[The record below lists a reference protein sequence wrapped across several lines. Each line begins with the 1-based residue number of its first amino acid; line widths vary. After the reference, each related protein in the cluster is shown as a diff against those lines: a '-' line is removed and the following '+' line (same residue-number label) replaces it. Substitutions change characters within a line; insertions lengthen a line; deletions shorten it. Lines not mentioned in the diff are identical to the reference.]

1 MMILAKYTAT
11 LFSAVFITIL
21 ISGTTSCSSRVPEQS
36 EVVRVTDGDTIVIAS
51 AEGKKNMTCR
61 LYGIDS
67 PETPKRDRKGQPYS
81 KEAGKELRQLIYGQK
96 VEVITTGEK
105 THGREVCI
113 IKKDGKDINL
123 EMVRR
128 GYAWAYRK
136 HLKSPYASE
145 YIEAENRARD
155 QKLGIW
161 QEDNPLPP
169 WEFKKRYWRK

>member
-1 MMILAKYTAT
+1 MKCLGTYTAAF
-11 LFSAVFITIL
+11 LSAALCTIL
-21 ISGTTSCSSRVPEQS
+21 ISGPLSCSSRTPLQN
-36 EVVRVTDGDTIVIAS
+36 EVVRVTDGDTVVIAS
-51 AEGKKNMTCR
+51 ADSKKNITCR

-67 PETPKRDRKGQPYS
+67 PETPKRDRKGQPYA
-81 KEAGKELRQLIYGQK
+81 KEAGKELRQLILGQR
-96 VEVITTGEK
+96 VDMVTTGEK

-113 IKKDGKDINL
+113 IKKDGMDINL

-145 YIEAENRARD
+145 YIEAENKARE

-169 WEFKKRYWRK
+169 WEFKKRFWRK

>member
-1 MMILAKYTAT
+1 M
-11 LFSAVFITIL
+11 SAALCTIL
-21 ISGTTSCSSRVPEQS
+21 ISGPTSCSSRVPLQN
-36 EVVRVTDGDTIVIAS
+36 EVVRVTDGDTVVIAS
-51 AEGKKNMTCR
+51 ADGRKNITCR

-67 PETPKRDRKGQPYS
+67 PETPKRDRKGQPYAR
-81 KEAGKELRQLIYGQK
+81 KAGKELRQLIYGQK
-96 VEVITTGEK
+96 VDVIITGEK

-113 IKKDGKDINL
+113 IKKDGMDINL
-123 EMVRR
+123 EMVRK

-145 YIEAENRARD
+145 YIEAENKARD

-161 QEDNPLPP
+161 QQDNPLPP

>member
-1 MMILAKYTAT
+1 MKNLRTYTAAF
-11 LFSAVFITIL
+11 LSAALCTIL
-21 ISGTTSCSSRVPEQS
+21 ISGPTSCSSRVPLQN
-36 EVVRVTDGDTIVIAS
+36 EVVRVTDGDTVVIAS
-51 AEGKKNMTCR
+51 ADGRKNITCR

-67 PETPKRDRKGQPYS
+67 PETPKRDRKGQPYAR
-81 KEAGKELRQLIYGQK
+81 EAGKELRQLIYGQK
-96 VEVITTGEK
+96 VDVIITGEK

-113 IKKDGKDINL
+113 IKKDGMDINL

-145 YIEAENRARD
+145 YIEAENKARD

-161 QEDNPLPP
+161 QQDNPLPP
-169 WEFKKRYWRK
+169 WEFKKRYWKK